1 LYCFDIDTRR
11 VVMEYGIEALNGTE
25 IDRGKDGITEIGF
38 MQATPMRKARVKLVK
53 RRLAPLR
60 LAPTNMV

>member
-1 LYCFDIDTRR
+1 
-11 VVMEYGIEALNGTE
+11 MEYGIEALNGTE